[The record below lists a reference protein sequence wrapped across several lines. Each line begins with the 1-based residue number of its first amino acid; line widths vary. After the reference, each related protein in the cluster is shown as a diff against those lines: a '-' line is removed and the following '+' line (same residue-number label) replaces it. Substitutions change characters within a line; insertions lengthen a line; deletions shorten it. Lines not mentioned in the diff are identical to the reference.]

1 MLSLDGSSHQQ
12 SLIFVHILILSLTLQ
27 RSTWWIYDIKQE
39 TLASTRQVHL
49 LLHNPPQQLS
59 DFVLR
64 IFVAADWW
72 VCHILLRY

>member
-12 SLIFVHILILSLTLQ
+12 SLIFVHSLLLSLTLQ
-27 RSTWWIYDIKQE
+27 RRTWWIYDIKQA
-39 TLASTRQVHL
+39 TLASTRQLHL

-64 IFVAADWW
+64 IFVAADRR
-72 VCHILLRY
+72 VCQILLRY